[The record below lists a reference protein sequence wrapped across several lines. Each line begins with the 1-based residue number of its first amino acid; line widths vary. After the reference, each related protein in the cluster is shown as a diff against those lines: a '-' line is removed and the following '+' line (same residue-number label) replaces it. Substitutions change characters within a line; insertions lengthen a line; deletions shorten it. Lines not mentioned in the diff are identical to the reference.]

1 MTSLQRAA
9 GLTDGSSGGFS
20 ASLGGETSTN
30 SGQAQAGVRRP
41 RPQGSNPN
49 AFSSNSNSNPKR
61 GGMFE
66 ASFGGLDLSEFGAGA
81 SSSIDGSTSAGQS
94 PPVSAAAALL
104 REKTLEAER
113 TQREAEEEATFQAN
127 AVALAREQTKRL
139 AAMKEKHDVEGRDN
153 GRSNHLFSG
162 GGGGGGGARL
172 ADGMEFLGQGMFSTL
187 VHMHGNDDHGAKRE
201 GNSNN
206 SKSTAVAVRTKTS
219 KRAGIVASKR
229 AGTTSTSSNN
239 AKRISRLAKLSSK
252 KSPNKG
258 GMIAKKNQRSK
269 GAIKKGKRPKF

>member
-30 SGQAQAGVRRP
+30 SGQSHAGVRRP

-49 AFSSNSNSNPKR
+49 ASSSNSNPKR
-61 GGMFE
+61 GGIFE

-127 AVALAREQTKRL
+127 AVALAREQTRRL

-153 GRSNHLFSG
+153 GRSNPLFSG
-162 GGGGGGGARL
+162 GGGGSARP
-172 ADGMEFLGQGMFSTL
+172 ADGTEFLGQGMFSTL

-219 KRAGIVASKR
+219 KRAGIVARKG
-229 AGTTSTSSNN
+229 AGTSSTSSNN

>member
-9 GLTDGSSGGFS
+9 GLTDGSSGGIS
-20 ASLGGETSTN
+20 TSSTGEKITN
-30 SGQAQAGVRRP
+30 YGQAHAGVRRP

-49 AFSSNSNSNPKR
+49 ASFSNSNSNPKR
-61 GGMFE
+61 GGIFE

-139 AAMKEKHDVEGRDN
+139 AAMKQKNDVEGRDN
-153 GRSNHLFSG
+153 GRSNHLFRG
-162 GGGGGGGARL
+162 GGGGGG
-172 ADGMEFLGQGMFSTL
+172 GMEFLGQGMFSTL

-258 GMIAKKNQRSK
+258 GMIAKKAQRSK
-269 GAIKKGKRPKF
+269 GAIKKGKRSKY

>member
-49 AFSSNSNSNPKR
+49 ASSSNSNSNPKR
-61 GGMFE
+61 GGIFE

-162 GGGGGGGARL
+162 GGGARL

-187 VHMHGNDDHGAKRE
+187 VHMHGNDDHGARRG
-201 GNSNN
+201 GNGNN
-206 SKSTAVAVRTKTS
+206 SKSTAVAVRAKTS
-219 KRAGIVASKR
+219 KLAGIVASKR

>member
-1 MTSLQRAA
+1 
-9 GLTDGSSGGFS
+9 
-20 ASLGGETSTN
+20 
-30 SGQAQAGVRRP
+30 
-41 RPQGSNPN
+41 
-49 AFSSNSNSNPKR
+49 
-61 GGMFE
+61 
-66 ASFGGLDLSEFGAGA
+66 
-81 SSSIDGSTSAGQS
+81 
-94 PPVSAAAALL
+94 
-104 REKTLEAER
+104 
-113 TQREAEEEATFQAN
+113 
-127 AVALAREQTKRL
+127 
-139 AAMKEKHDVEGRDN
+139 
-153 GRSNHLFSG
+153 LFSD
-162 GGGGGGGARL
+162 GGGGARL